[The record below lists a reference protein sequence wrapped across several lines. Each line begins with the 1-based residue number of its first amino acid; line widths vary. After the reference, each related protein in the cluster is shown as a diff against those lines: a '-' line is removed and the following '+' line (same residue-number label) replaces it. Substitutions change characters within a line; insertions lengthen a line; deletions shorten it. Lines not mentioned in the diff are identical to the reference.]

1 MTDGPAPS
9 GAWARVRRA
18 LGGRRDGSGSR
29 GWRVAVPIACACA
42 GLLATTSM
50 VNARGTDL
58 RGGRSSDLIDIVA
71 AQRTEAEQLNDR
83 IERVQDDVTQLTDQ
97 VGGTRLRQLERRIER
112 LSLPAGLTGLEGP
125 GLTVV
130 LDDAPRDQDLPEN
143 VDTNR
148 LVVHQQDIQAVVN
161 AMWRGGAE
169 GVSIQGQRIIATTGI
184 KCVGNTV
191 LLQGVPYAPPYEIVA
206 VGDPMRMYDALI
218 TSSQVQAYRGDVS
231 TYNLGWDLE
240 QSDSL
245 SVPAFSGTPDLEFAR
260 AANDSGN

>member
-1 MTDGPAPS
+1 MDGPAPS
-9 GAWARVRRA
+9 GAWTRLRRVLRR
-18 LGGRRDGSGSR
+18 RPDRSR
-29 GWRVAVPIACACA
+29 SRVWRLAVPIACACA

-58 RGGRSSDLIDIVA
+58 RGGRSADLIDIVA

-83 IERVQDDVTQLTDQ
+83 IERVQADVTELTEQ

-112 LSLPAGLTGLEGP
+112 LSIPAGLTGLEGP

-130 LDDAPRDQDLPEN
+130 LDDAPRDQELPDN

-161 AMWRGGAE
+161 AMWQGGAE
-169 GVSIQGQRIIATTGI
+169 GVSLQDQRIIATTGI

-206 VGDPMRMYDALI
+206 LGDPMRMYDALI
-218 TSSQVQAYRGDVS
+218 NSPQVQAYRGDVS
-231 TYNLGWDLE
+231 TYNLGWEVE
-240 QSDSL
+240 QSESVR
-245 SVPAFSGTPDLEFAR
+245 VPAFAGTPDLEFAR
-260 AANDSGN
+260 PAGTSGN